1 VIKLGFG
8 LLLAAAAFG
17 GSASAADKVH
27 WVTTWGTSQMIAE
40 GANAL
45 PAEQLSGTTVR
56 QLIRTSIGG
65 QTLRVR
71 ISNAFGT
78 APLVVR
84 GAHIARS
91 ANLATPNIAP
101 GTDRPLTFG
110 GSPSVTIPAGA
121 EYLSDPVKLT
131 VAPLS
136 MVAISLHLAEAPK
149 IQTGHP
155 GSRATSWIL
164 AGDQLSAATPR
175 PVAQADHWYLI
186 SGVEVLAKRCNQAIA
201 LLGDSITDGYGVKPN
216 TNLRWTDALAE
227 RLQKQRGFSG
237 LGIVNLGIGGNR
249 ILRDGL
255 GPNAAARFQ
264 RDVLS
269 RPGIKHL
276 IIFEGVNDLG
286 TLTRDKPVSADEH
299 RQLVTDIIAAYR
311 QMIAAAR
318 ERGIR
323 VYGATILPYGASE
336 YYHPNAENEADRQA
350 INAWIR
356 APGNFDGLIDFDAAM
371 RDPNSPNRLR
381 KDYDSGD
388 GLHPSMAGYRAMGD
402 MVPLKLFAGSR
413 C

>member
-1 VIKLGFG
+1 MIKFG
-8 LLLAAAAFG
+8 LRLLLAAAAVS
-17 GSASAADKVH
+17 GSASAADKAH
-27 WVTTWGTSQMIAE
+27 WVASWGTSQMIAE
-40 GANAL
+40 GPNAL
-45 PAEQLSGTTVR
+45 PAEQFSGTTIR

-84 GAHIARS
+84 GAHIASS
-91 ANLATPNIAP
+91 ADLATPRIQP
-101 GTDRPLTFG
+101 GTDRALTFG

-131 VAPLS
+131 IGPLTTL
-136 MVAISLHLAEAPK
+136 AISLHLAEAPK
-149 IQTGHP
+149 VQTSHP

-164 AGDQLSAATPR
+164 AGNQLSAAAPQ
-175 PVAQADHWYLI
+175 PVGQADHWYLI
-186 SGVEVLAKRCNQAIA
+186 SGVEVLARPCSQAIA

-227 RLQKQRGFSG
+227 RLQKLRRFSG

-255 GPNAAARFQ
+255 GPNATARFH

-286 TLTRDKPVSADEH
+286 TLTREKPVSAEEH
-299 RQLVTDIIAAYR
+299 RQLVADIIAAYR

-323 VYGATILPYGASE
+323 VYGATILPYGASQ

-356 APGNFDGLIDFDAAM
+356 TPGNFDGLIDFDAAM
-371 RDPNSPNRLR
+371 RDPNAPNRLR

-388 GLHPSMAGYRAMGD
+388 GLHPSTAGYRAMGD
-402 MVPLKLFAGSR
+402 MVPLSLFAGSR

>member
-1 VIKLGFG
+1 
-8 LLLAAAAFG
+8 
-17 GSASAADKVH
+17 
-27 WVTTWGTSQMIAE
+27 MIAE

-71 ISNAFGT
+71 VSNAFGT
-78 APLVVR
+78 TPLVVR
-84 GAHIARS
+84 GAHMARS
-91 ANLATPNIAP
+91 ANLATPHIAP
-101 GTDRPLTFG
+101 GTDRALTFG

-121 EYLSDPVKLT
+121 EYLSDPVKLD
-131 VAPLS
+131 VGPLTTL
-136 MVAISLHLAEAPK
+136 AISFHLPEAPK
-149 IQTGHP
+149 VQTGHP

-164 AGDQLSAATPR
+164 AGDQLSAATPQ
-175 PVAQADHWYLI
+175 PLAQADHWYLM
-186 SGVEVLAKRCNQAIA
+186 SGVEVLAKACSQAIA

-255 GPNAAARFQ
+255 GPNASARFQ

-276 IIFEGVNDLG
+276 VIFEGVNDLG

-371 RDPNSPNRLR
+371 RDPARPNRLR

-388 GLHPSMAGYRAMGD
+388 GLHPSTAGYRAMGG
-402 MVPLKLFAGSR
+402 MVPLRLFAGSR